1 MNTINN
7 KNFFCSWSGGKD
19 SCLALFEAIQ
29 MGGIPKAL
37 VTMMI
42 EDNKRSRSHGLPVEV
57 LKKQAESLNIP
68 LYVYST
74 SWDNYE
80 DVFKGAIRSLKEE
93 GVEWGVFG
101 DIDLEPHLEWV
112 ERVCNSENVT
122 AFEPLW
128 KKKRMDLLT
137 RFIDLDFSTTVIS
150 IKEEKLKRSFL
161 GRILDLELI
170 EDFIKVGIDASG
182 EEGEYHTVV
191 TNGPIFKE
199 EIEIQ
204 LKEQISR
211 SGYCFQNV
219 ELINNF

>member
-7 KNFFCSWSGGKD
+7 KKFFCSWSGGKD

-74 SWDNYE
+74 SWENYE

-161 GRILDLELI
+161 
-170 EDFIKVGIDASG
+170 
-182 EEGEYHTVV
+182 
-191 TNGPIFKE
+191 
-199 EIEIQ
+199 
-204 LKEQISR
+204 
-211 SGYCFQNV
+211 
-219 ELINNF
+219 